1 MDYVENL
8 GYCSDS
14 EHHYYSTA
22 KTAFNAL
29 NEHQRSLFT
38 GNAAYLTE
46 WARLSTWASKNGD
59 SLNGSNQLA
68 SAPNQQVLKAIQ
80 TNSTE
85 LVVIMVASIIT
96 ISAIGGYFFIRRRKE
111 Q

>member
-22 KTAFNAL
+22 KGAFNEL
-29 NEHQRSLFT
+29 NTHQRSLFT
-38 GNAAYLTE
+38 GNNAYLTE
-46 WARLSTWASKNGD
+46 WTRLNAWAVANGD

-68 SAPNQQVLKAIQ
+68 SSPNQTVFK
-80 TNSTE
+80 
-85 LVVIMVASIIT
+85 VVQANNVEVAVVAVASIIT
-96 ISAIGGYFFIRRRKE
+96 ISAIGGYFLIRRRKE